1 MFWLKSTYTRLFM
14 SSFNSIVVN
23 FNLCQPE
30 FHLSHWFSSGYKCIL
45 ALKKVTFF
53 GEQVIRARISLIA
66 NWIVNPGH
74 PTAMYFISGGWEAGN
89 LSLQI
94 GLKVHMK
101 DDDVYCVMILLT
113 LKWTNETLHGV
124 HIVERSKTKWCCG
137 WRGWRAR
144 KKWLSLGRLV
154 RL

>member
-1 MFWLKSTYTRLFM
+1 M
-14 SSFNSIVVN
+14 
-23 FNLCQPE
+23 
-30 FHLSHWFSSGYKCIL
+30 

-66 NWIVNPGH
+66 NLIVNPGH
-74 PTAMYFISGGWEAGN
+74 PTAMYFISGGREAGN

-94 GLKVHMK
+94 GLKVHMT

-124 HIVERSKTKWCCG
+124 HIVERSKTK
-137 WRGWRAR
+137 
-144 KKWLSLGRLV
+144 
-154 RL
+154 